1 MRLTPLARSVG
12 LVHDDQWNS
21 FLNKKEALQ
30 KCLRV
35 LQETCH
41 TPHEWR
47 AMGVC
52 MHPSQ
57 CLYSI
62 CFDALAF
69 TKCRYSSL
77 FIIIYCLLSS
87 TVFIIIYYYLSAT
100 SPSSPAPMFVR
111 RHQALRRQHAGSAVR
126 VAQAAHAFDA
136 WVEAGATGDLS
147 RDASRSTCSARPL
160 TLTTQAAA
168 ESCGAADTA
177 MLATVE
183 NECVYTN
190 YVKREDKEAA
200 GLLRNMDAVLP
211 KDFEYQVT
219 CDV

>member
-1 MRLTPLARSVG
+1 
-12 LVHDDQWNS
+12 
-21 FLNKKEALQ
+21 
-30 KCLRV
+30 
-35 LQETCH
+35 
-41 TPHEWR
+41 
-47 AMGVC
+47 
-52 MHPSQ
+52 
-57 CLYSI
+57 
-62 CFDALAF
+62 
-69 TKCRYSSL
+69 
-77 FIIIYCLLSS
+77 
-87 TVFIIIYYYLSAT
+87 
-100 SPSSPAPMFVR
+100 MFVR

-160 TLTTQAAA
+160 TLTTQTAA
-168 ESCGAADTA
+168 EWCGAADTA